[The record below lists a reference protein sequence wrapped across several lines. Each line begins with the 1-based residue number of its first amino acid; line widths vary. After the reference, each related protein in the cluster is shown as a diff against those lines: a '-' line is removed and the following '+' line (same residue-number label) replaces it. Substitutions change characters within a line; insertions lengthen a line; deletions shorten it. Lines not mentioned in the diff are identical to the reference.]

1 MNEDNITIAK
11 EEYEYLKM
19 SAQRL
24 NALESAG
31 VDNWE
36 GYELAIANIEDDV

>member
-1 MNEDNITIAK
+1 MPEDNVTITK
-11 EEYEYLKM
+11 EEYAYLKM
-19 SAQRL
+19 AAQRL

-36 GYELAIANIEDDV
+36 GYELAIANIEDDA